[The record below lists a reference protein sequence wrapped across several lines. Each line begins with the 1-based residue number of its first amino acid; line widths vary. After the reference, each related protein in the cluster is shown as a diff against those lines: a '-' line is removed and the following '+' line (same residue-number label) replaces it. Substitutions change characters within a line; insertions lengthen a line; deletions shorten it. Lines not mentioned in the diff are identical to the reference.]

1 METTT
6 TLFST
11 SPTHLIVVAARHDGI
26 DSDFLGVYLHH
37 VSTHSH
43 TMQCLHNA
51 AITPRCPFYSR
62 SKSDVVAHRLVPSPS
77 FTTSLGV
84 IRAQI
89 KARKAREE
97 STAPGGA
104 NRAAALRAKAQ
115 SNRHV
120 GAFCLLAV
128 CVCMCVLSRVA
139 AHTHT
144 LSPSHTLS
152 RSHMRAICP
161 HRRPC

>member
-1 METTT
+1 M
-6 TLFST
+6 LL
-11 SPTHLIVVAARHDGI
+11 LIAA
-26 DSDFLGVYLHH
+26 FLH
-37 VSTHSH
+37 
-43 TMQCLHNA
+43 
-51 AITPRCPFYSR
+51 P
-62 SKSDVVAHRLVPSPS
+62 PSPPR
-77 FTTSLGV
+77 FGV

-120 GAFCLLAV
+120 GAFCLLCV

-139 AHTHT
+139 AHTHM
-144 LSPSHTLS
+144 LSLSHTLS
-152 RSHMRAICP
+152 RSHMRVICP
-161 HRRPC
+161 PRRPC